1 MRNTYSPTTPNWVLP
16 ADGPVAVHIGIDP
29 GLDGALAFYEPLRG
43 SLVVVDMPTDAIT
56 KRIKGKAKTKRIV
69 SAEGLVRILDAHALR
84 RGRVHA
90 TVELVNAMPGQGV
103 TSMFTF
109 GDGAGVI
116 RGVLA
121 ALDIPFVRETPQ
133 VWKRA
138 VGIPTGADKDASRA
152 RAASVFPAYA
162 STFQRKKDD
171 GRADAALLAYFDA
184 IRSIKNDR

>member
-121 ALDIPFVRETPQ
+121 ALDIPFARETPQ

-162 STFQRKKDD
+162 SAFARKKDD

-184 IRSIKNDR
+184 IRSNTNE